1 MLTETSVYKLQ
12 CEYILSI
19 SHGYIPRIGTA
30 ELHGSSM
37 FNFFE
42 TLPDGFPK
50 CGCTILHSQQQ
61 YTKAVCVCVS
71 VCVCVCVCV
80 CVSVCA
86 ICVWVYFWAL
96 CSFDICVCF
105 YAKFHTV
112 LITIDF

>member
-80 CVSVCA
+80 CVSVCVLVA
-86 ICVWVYFWAL
+86 QSHPTLCNSVAVCVY
-96 CSFDICVCF
+96 VC
-105 YAKFHTV
+105 
-112 LITIDF
+112 